1 MEWPKIWGVG
11 RNCSDWLQRGVG
23 RNVRFIVYGS
33 SLPYFMLV
41 ELLQKPGILKGRLN
55 RELSV
60 RTRAGLEQH
69 A

>member
-33 SLPYFMLV
+33 SLPYFMLL
-41 ELLQKPGILKGRLN
+41 ELLQKIRNIEGK
-55 RELSV
+55 S
-60 RTRAGLEQH
+60 
-69 A
+69 